1 MAILRLAFAGVSRS
15 LWAVLLGVFSL
26 IGGNMNAAEPMQLQ
40 LRHRTETSAKT
51 GRFHTLIREEQWDPA
66 KTAVIVC
73 DVWDYH
79 HCYNAVQ
86 RLTEFGPRLNELVAN
101 ARERGMTIIHAPSD
115 CMPAYEGHPA
125 RKRAIDTPKSATL
138 PTDIQSWCSKIPSE
152 EAAIY
157 PIDQSDGGED
167 DEAEQHAKWA
177 AELKEL
183 GRNPKLPWKK
193 QAAFIQIDDAND
205 FISDKGEE
213 VWSILESRGIENV
226 ILTGVHTNMCVLGRP
241 FGLRQMARNGKR
253 VTLVRDMTD
262 TMYNP
267 QRWPFVSHFTGTDL
281 IIEHVE
287 KFVCPT
293 ITSDQFLGGKTF
305 RHATD
310 TRPRLA
316 IIVSEVEYETLK
328 TLPEFAA
335 RHLGHD
341 FHVQFFF
348 GSETE
353 PNDIPGL
360 EQLKDFDLALFS
372 ARRRLLK
379 PEDLQHIRD
388 FVAAGK
394 PVVGIR
400 TASHAWCLR
409 GQEPPAGRAQWP
421 EWDKQVFGGNY
432 NNHYAVDLKTVMKP
446 VLPSTLNPQ
455 LSTLLTGIPRETFV
469 AGGSLYQ
476 TAPLAEGATVLIE
489 GEIEGKPVEPA
500 AWTFTRAE
508 GGRSF
513 YTSLGHTGDFDNP
526 TFNRLLVNA
535 LLWAATGKVPET
547 VRESAGHNLSS
558 HWSPIIVPGSWETVG
573 GPPLKEYDGVAWYRC
588 MIRVPETWKDAAL
601 NLRLGSTEDNTLEV
615 YFQGEQL
622 DVTEVELAAKPLE
635 DGGVLVEIPTD
646 LVTPGELH
654 LLCVRVENGEG
665 PGGLSF
671 LKPALY
677 FAGQEQISLAG
688 RWQFRTGDDESYA
701 TLPLPAKFAA
711 PTEAVFEQ
719 KP

>member
-1 MAILRLAFAGVSRS
+1 MICFRHTFLKFHRL
-15 LWAVLLGVFSL
+15 LWGVLLTLAGLTSSSL
-26 IGGNMNAAEPMQLQ
+26 QASDPVQLL
-40 LRHRTETSAKT
+40 LRHRTETAHET
-51 GRFHTLIREEQWDPA
+51 GRYHTLIRNEEWDSA
-66 KTAVIVC
+66 KTALIVC

-101 ARERGMTIIHAPSD
+101 ARGRGMTIIHSPSD
-115 CMPAYEGHPA
+115 CMPSYVDHPA
-125 RKRAIDTPKSATL
+125 RKRAMETPKSAKL
-138 PTDIQSWCSKIPSE
+138 PVDIQSWCSKIPSE

-167 DEAEQHAKWA
+167 DAADQHAKWA
-177 AELKEL
+177 LELADL
-183 GRNPKLPWKK
+183 GRNPKLPWKQ
-193 QAAFIQIDDAND
+193 QAAFIQIDDAKD
-205 FISDKGEE
+205 FISDKGDE

-253 VTLVRDMTD
+253 VALVRDMTD

-281 IIEHVE
+281 IVEHVE

-310 TRPRLA
+310 ARPRLA

-335 RHLGHD
+335 RYLGHD

-360 EQLKDFDLALFS
+360 EQLKDFDLALIS

-379 PEDLQHIRD
+379 PEDLQHVRD

-394 PVVGIR
+394 PILGIR

-409 GQEPPAGRAQWP
+409 GQEPPEGRAAWP

-432 NNHYAVDLKTVMKP
+432 SNHYANDLKTVMTPKSDP
-446 VLPSTLNPQ
+446 TVPAHPI
-455 LSTLLTGIPRETFV
+455 LTGISMEPFV
-469 AGGSLYQ
+469 AGGSLY
-476 TAPLAEGATVLIE
+476 TTSPLSEGANVLLA

-500 AWTFTRAE
+500 AWTFRRAD
-508 GGRSF
+508 GGTSF
-513 YTSLGHTGDFDNP
+513 YTSLGHKGDFENP
-526 TFNRLLVNA
+526 MFCRLLTNA
-535 LLWAATGKVPET
+535 LYWASSQNVPET
-547 VRESAGHNLSS
+547 LHESAGGDLSS
-558 HWSPIIVPGSWETVG
+558 HWSPILVPGSWEEVG
-573 GPPLKEYDGVAWYRC
+573 GPQLKEFDGVAWYRC
-588 MIRVPETWKDAAL
+588 MIRIPETWTDRAL
-601 NLRLGSTEDNTLEV
+601 NLRLGSTKDNQLEV
-615 YFQGEQL
+615 YFQNEQL
-622 DVTEVELAAKPLE
+622 DVTEVEFAQKPLE
-635 DGGVLVEIPTD
+635 DGGILVEIPED

-654 LLCVRVENGEG
+654 LLCVRCENTEG
-665 PGGLSF
+665 PGGLAF
-671 LKPALY
+671 KNPAIY
-677 FAGQEQISLAG
+677 FGDEKVSLSG
-688 RWQFRTGDDESYA
+688 RWQFRVGDDESFG

-711 PTEAVFEQ
+711 ATEAVFG
-719 KP
+719 K

>member
-1 MAILRLAFAGVSRS
+1 MALRRLS
-15 LWAVLLGVFSL
+15 VLSAYCL
-26 IGGNMNAAEPMQLQ
+26 ITGMVHAADPMQLH
-40 LRHRTETSAKT
+40 LRHRAETAPQT
-51 GRFHTLIREEQWDPA
+51 GRFHTLIREEEWDPA

-101 ARERGMTIIHAPSD
+101 ARERGMTIIHSPSD
-115 CMPAYEGHPA
+115 CMLSYEGHPA
-125 RKRAIDTPKSATL
+125 RKRAIETPKSTKL
-138 PTDIQSWCSKIPSE
+138 PADIQSWCSKIPSE

-167 DEAEQHAKWA
+167 DEKVQHAKWA
-177 AELKEL
+177 KELAAL
-183 GRNPKLPWKK
+183 GRNPQLPWKQ
-193 QAAFIQIDDAND
+193 QAAFIQINDEKD
-205 FISDKGEE
+205 FITDKGDE
-213 VWSILESRGIENV
+213 VWSILEARGIENV

-253 VTLVRDMTD
+253 VALVRDMTD

-287 KFVCPT
+287 KYVAPT

-341 FHVQFFF
+341 FQVQFFF

-353 PNDIPGL
+353 ANDIPGL
-360 EQLKDFDLALFS
+360 GQLKDFDLALVS
-372 ARRRLLK
+372 ARRRLLT
-379 PEDLQHIRD
+379 PDQLQLIRD

-394 PVVGIR
+394 PIVGIR

-409 GQEPPAGRAQWP
+409 GQEPPAGRAAWP

-432 NNHYAVDLKTVMKP
+432 NNHYANDLQTVMTPVQSGVGSRESEASKKP
-446 VLPSTLNPQ
+446 RHPI
-455 LSTLLTGIPRETFV
+455 LTGIPAEPFV

-476 TAPLAEGATVLIE
+476 TAPLAEGTTVLLQ
-489 GEIEGKPVEPA
+489 GEIAGKPVEPA
-500 AWTFTRAE
+500 AWTFTRAD

-513 YTSLGHTGDFDNP
+513 YTSLGHTGDFENP
-526 TFNRLLVNA
+526 AFNRLLVNA
-535 LLWAATGKVPET
+535 LHWAATGKVPET
-547 VRESAGHNLSS
+547 AHESAGHDLSS
-558 HWSPIIVPGSWETVG
+558 HWSPIIVPGNWEQVG
-573 GPPLKEYDGVAWYRC
+573 GPSLKEYDGVAWYRC
-588 MIRVPETWKDAAL
+588 MIRVPETWKGTDL
-601 NLRLGSTEDNTLEV
+601 NLRLGATADNDLEV
-615 YFQGEQL
+615 FFQGEQL
-622 DVTEVELAAKPLE
+622 DVTEVAFAPKPLE
-635 DGGVLVEIPTD
+635 DGGILVEIPEA

-654 LLCVRVENGEG
+654 LLCVRCDNSEG
-665 PGGLSF
+665 PGGLAF
-671 LKPALY
+671 LNPGLY
-677 FAGQEQISLAG
+677 FGPEKLPLEG
-688 RWQFRTGDDESYA
+688 RWQFRLGDDESFA

>member
-1 MAILRLAFAGVSRS
+1 MALLRLSVFSVFCLMAGV
-15 LWAVLLGVFSL
+15 VH
-26 IGGNMNAAEPMQLQ
+26 AAEPMTLQ
-40 LRHRTETSAKT
+40 LRHRTETAPQT
-51 GRFHTLIREEQWDPA
+51 GRFHTLIREEEWDPA

-79 HCYNAVQ
+79 HCSNAVQ

-101 ARERGMTIIHAPSD
+101 ARERGMTIIHSPSD
-115 CMPAYEGHPA
+115 CMPSYVDHPA
-125 RKRAIDTPKSATL
+125 RKRAMETPKSTKL
-138 PTDIQSWCSKIPSE
+138 PADIQSWCSKIPSE

-167 DEAEQHAKWA
+167 DEKEQHAKWA
-177 AELKEL
+177 KELAAL
-183 GRNPKLPWKK
+183 GRNPKLPWKQ
-193 QAAFIQIDDAND
+193 QAAFIQIDEAKD
-205 FISDKGEE
+205 FITDKGDE

-241 FGLRQMARNGKR
+241 FGLRQMARNGKK
-253 VTLVRDMTD
+253 VALVRDMTD

-287 KFVCPT
+287 KFVAPT
-293 ITSDQFLGGKTF
+293 ITSDQFLGGTAF

-353 PNDIPGL
+353 ANDIPGL
-360 EQLKDFDLALFS
+360 EQLKDFDLALVS
-372 ARRRLLK
+372 VRRRLLT
-379 PEDLQHIRD
+379 PEQLQLTRD

-394 PVVGIR
+394 PIVGIR

-409 GQEPPAGRAQWP
+409 DMEPPAGRAAWP

-432 NNHYAVDLKTVMKP
+432 NNHYANDLKTVMTP
-446 VLPSTLNPQ
+446 VVAAVQHPI
-455 LSTLLTGIPRETFV
+455 LTGVPTESFV

-476 TAPLAEGATVLIE
+476 TAPLAEGATVLIQ
-489 GEIEGKPVEPA
+489 GEIAGKPVEPA
-500 AWTFTRAE
+500 AWTFKRAD
-508 GGRSF
+508 GGQSF
-513 YTSLGHTGDFDNP
+513 YTSLGHTGDFENSV
-526 TFNRLLVNA
+526 FNRLLVNA
-535 LLWAATGKVPET
+535 LHWAATGKVPET
-547 VRESAGHNLSS
+547 VQESAGHDLSS
-558 HWSPIIVPGSWETVG
+558 HWSPIIVPGSWEMVG
-573 GPPLKEYDGVAWYRC
+573 GPQLKEYDGVAWYRC
-588 MIRVPETWKDAAL
+588 MIRVPETWKGTDL
-601 NLRLGSTEDNTLEV
+601 NLRLGTTADNELEV
-615 YFQGEQL
+615 FFQGEQL
-622 DVTEVELAAKPLE
+622 DVTEVAFAPKPLE
-635 DGGVLVEIPTD
+635 DGGILVEIPET

-654 LLCVRVENGEG
+654 LLCVRCDNSEG
-665 PGGLSF
+665 PGGMAF
-671 LKPALY
+671 LNPGLY
-677 FAGQEQISLAG
+677 FGPEKLSLEG
-688 RWQFRTGDDESYA
+688 RWQFRLGDDESFA

-711 PTEAVFEQ
+711 PTEAVFEL

>member
-1 MAILRLAFAGVSRS
+1 MAFLRLAFATVSGS
-15 LWAVLLGVFSL
+15 LGALCLAVVCLV
-26 IGGNMNAAEPMQLQ
+26 GGTVQAADPMKLQ
-40 LRHRTETSAKT
+40 LRHRTETAAKT
-51 GRFHTLIREEQWDPA
+51 GRFHTLIRDEEWDPA

-86 RLTEFGPRLNELVAN
+86 RLTEFGPRLNDLVAN
-101 ARERGMTIIHAPSD
+101 ARERGMTIIHSPSD
-115 CMPAYEGHPA
+115 CMPSYEGHPA
-125 RKRAIDTPKSATL
+125 RKRAIETPKSAKL
-138 PTDIQSWCSKIPSE
+138 PADIQSWCSKIPSE

-167 DEAEQHAKWA
+167 DEKGQHAKWA
-177 AELKEL
+177 KELKEL
-183 GRNPKLPWKK
+183 GRNPKLPWKQ
-193 QAAFIQIDDAND
+193 QAAFIQIDDAKD
-205 FISDKGEE
+205 FISDKGDE
-213 VWSILESRGIENV
+213 VWSILEARGIENV

-253 VTLVRDMTD
+253 VALVRDMTD

-281 IIEHVE
+281 ILEHVE

-305 RHATD
+305 RHAAD

-353 PNDIPGL
+353 ANEIPGL
-360 EQLKDFDLALFS
+360 EQLKDFDLALVS
-372 ARRRLLK
+372 ARRRLLA
-379 PEDLQHIRD
+379 PEQLQLVRD

-394 PVVGIR
+394 PIVGIR

-409 GQEPPAGRAQWP
+409 GEEAPAGRAQWP

-432 NNHYAVDLKTVMKP
+432 NNHYANDLKTVMKP
-446 VLPSTLNPQ
+446 VSPSTLNPQ
-455 LSTLLTGIPRETFV
+455 LSTLLTGIPPESFV

-489 GEIEGKPVEPA
+489 GEIAGKPVEPA
-500 AWTFTRAE
+500 AWTFIRADQ
-508 GGRSF
+508 GRSF
-513 YTSLGHTGDFDNP
+513 YTSLGHTGDFENP
-526 TFNRLLVNA
+526 VFNRLLVNA
-535 LLWAATGKVPET
+535 LHWAATGKVPAT
-547 VRESAGHNLSS
+547 VHESAGHDLSS

-588 MIRVPETWKDAAL
+588 MIRVPETWKGAAL
-601 NLRLGSTEDNTLEV
+601 NLRLGSTKDNELEV
-615 YFQGEQL
+615 FFQGQQL
-622 DVTEVELAAKPLE
+622 DVTEVSFAAKPLE
-635 DGGVLVEIPTD
+635 DGGVLVEIPED

-654 LLCVRVENGEG
+654 LLCVRCENGEG
-665 PGGLSF
+665 PGGLAF
-671 LKPALY
+671 LYPGLY
-677 FAGQEQISLAG
+677 FGRDEKVSLEG
-688 RWQFRTGDDESYA
+688 RWQFRTGDDESFA

-711 PTEAVFEQ
+711 ATEAVFTQ
-719 KP
+719 GP

>member
-1 MAILRLAFAGVSRS
+1 MVFLRLAISAATRI
-15 LWAVLLGVFSL
+15 LGMVVMAISCL
-26 IGGNMNAAEPMQLQ
+26 ATGTLSAADPISLQ
-40 LRHRTETSAKT
+40 LRHRTETAPGT
-51 GRFHTLIREEQWDPA
+51 GRYHTLIRDEQWDPA

-86 RLTEFGPRLNELVAN
+86 RLTEFGPRLNELVVN
-101 ARERGMTIIHAPSD
+101 ARERGMTIIHSPSD
-115 CMPAYEGHPA
+115 CMPAYEEHPA
-125 RKRAIDTPKSATL
+125 RKRAIETPKAASL
-138 PTDIQSWCSKIPSE
+138 PEDIQSWCSKIPSE

-177 AELKEL
+177 EELAAL
-183 GRNPKLPWKK
+183 GRNPKLPWKQ
-193 QAAFIQIDDAND
+193 QAAFIQIDEAQD
-205 FISDKGEE
+205 FITDKGDE

-253 VTLVRDMTD
+253 VALVRDMTD

-287 KFVCPT
+287 KYVAPT
-293 ITSDQFLGGKTF
+293 ITSDQFLGGAAF

-316 IIVSEVEYETLK
+316 VIVSEVEYETLK

-335 RHLGHD
+335 RHLGHG

-348 GSETE
+348 GSEAE
-353 PNDIPGL
+353 PNDIPGM
-360 EQLKDFDLALFS
+360 EQLKNCDLALIS

-379 PEDLQHIRD
+379 PEDLQHVRD

-394 PVVGIR
+394 PVLGIR

-409 GQEPPAGRAQWP
+409 DREPPAGRAAWP

-446 VLPSTLNPQ
+446 VAGSAKHPI
-455 LSTLLTGIPRETFV
+455 LTGISPESFV

-476 TAPLAEGATVLIE
+476 TAPLADGGEVLIN
-489 GEIEGKPVEPA
+489 GEIEGKPIEPA
-500 AWTFTRAE
+500 AWTFTRAD

-513 YTSLGHTGDFDNP
+513 YTSLGHVGDFENP

-535 LLWAATGKVPET
+535 LYWAATGTVPEG
-547 VRESAGHNLSS
+547 VVESAGRDLSAY
-558 HWSPIIVPGSWETVG
+558 WSPILVPGSWEDVG
-573 GPPLKEYDGVAWYRC
+573 GPQLAEYDGVAWYRC
-588 MIRVPETWKDAAL
+588 MIRVPATWTERDL
-601 NLRLGSTEDNTLEV
+601 NLRLGSTEGNLLEV
-615 YFQGEQL
+615 FFQGEQL
-622 DVTEVELAAKPLE
+622 DVTQVSLAQNPLE
-635 DGGVLVEIPTD
+635 DGGILVEIPAD
-646 LVTPGELH
+646 LVTPGEVH
-654 LLCVRVENGEG
+654 LLCVRVENSEG
-665 PGGLSF
+665 PGGLAF
-671 LKPALY
+671 LNPALY
-677 FAGQEQISLAG
+677 FGEEKISLVG
-688 RWQFRTGDDESYA
+688 RWQFRMSDDESFA

-711 PTEAVFEQ
+711 ATEAMFE
-719 KP
+719 K

>member
-1 MAILRLAFAGVSRS
+1 MLRVQLWVRVGVC
-15 LWAVLLGVFSL
+15 LWGLL
-26 IGGNMNAAEPMQLQ
+26 IGGGAVMAEPIRLE
-40 LRHRTETSAKT
+40 LRHRTETAPQT
-51 GRFHTLIREEQWDPA
+51 GRFHTLLREEEWDPA

-101 ARERGMTIIHAPSD
+101 ARERGMTIIHSPSD
-115 CMPAYEGHPA
+115 CMPQYEGHPA
-125 RKRAIDTPKSATL
+125 RQRAMETPKPTKL
-138 PTDIQSWCSKIPSE
+138 PVDIQSWCSKIPSE

-167 DEAEQHAKWA
+167 DEPEQHAKWA
-177 AELKEL
+177 KELAAL
-183 GRNPKLPWKK
+183 GRNPKLPWKQ
-193 QAAFIQIDDAND
+193 QAAFIQIDEAND
-205 FISDKGEE
+205 FITDKGDE

-253 VTLVRDMTD
+253 VALVRDMTD

-287 KFVCPT
+287 KFVAPT

-341 FHVQFFF
+341 FHTQFFF
-348 GSETE
+348 GSVKE

-360 EQLKDFDLALFS
+360 DQLKDFDLALVS
-372 ARRRLLK
+372 ARRRLLA
-379 PEDLQHIRD
+379 PEQLQLIRN

-432 NNHYAVDLKTVMKP
+432 NNHYANDLKTVMTP
-446 VLPSTLNPQ
+446 VVAEVPHPI
-455 LSTLLTGIPRETFV
+455 LTGIPAESFV

-476 TAPLAEGATVLIE
+476 TAPLAEGTTVVIQ

-500 AWTFTRAE
+500 AWTFTRAD

-513 YTSLGHTGDFDNP
+513 YTSLGHTGDFENP
-526 TFNRLLVNA
+526 VFNRLLVNA
-535 LLWAATGKVPET
+535 LHWAATGKVPAT
-547 VRESAGHNLSS
+547 VHESAGRDLSS
-558 HWSPIIVPGSWETVG
+558 HWSPIIVPGSWEAVG

-588 MIRVPETWKDAAL
+588 MIRVPETWKGTAL
-601 NLRLGSTEDNTLEV
+601 NLRLGATDDNELEV
-615 YFQGEQL
+615 FFQGEQL
-622 DVTEVELAAKPLE
+622 DVTEVAFAPKPLE
-635 DGGVLVEIPTD
+635 DGGILVEIPEE

-654 LLCVRVENGEG
+654 LLCVRCDNSEG
-665 PGGLSF
+665 PGGLAF
-671 LKPALY
+671 LNPGLY
-677 FAGQEQISLAG
+677 FGIDQKVSLAG
-688 RWQFRTGDDESYA
+688 RWQFRTGDNESFA

-719 KP
+719 QP

>member
-1 MAILRLAFAGVSRS
+1 MACLRFAFSGVSRPF
-15 LWAVLLGVFSL
+15 WAVGLVWLGLV
-26 IGGNMNAAEPMQLQ
+26 GGIVQAADPIQLH
-40 LRHRTETSAKT
+40 LRHRTETAPNT
-51 GRFHTLIREEQWDPA
+51 GRFHTPIRDEQWDPA

-101 ARERGMTIIHAPSD
+101 ARSRGMTIIHSPSD
-115 CMPAYEGHPA
+115 CMPQYEGHPA
-125 RKRAIDTPKSATL
+125 RKRALETPKSAKL
-138 PTDIQSWCSKIPSE
+138 PSDITSWCSKIPAE

-167 DEAEQHAKWA
+167 DDPEQHAKWA
-177 AELKEL
+177 KELAAL

-193 QAAFIQIDDAND
+193 QAAFIQIDEVQD
-205 FISDKGEE
+205 FISDKGDE
-213 VWSILESRGIENV
+213 VWSILEARGIENV

-253 VTLVRDMTD
+253 VALVRDMTD

-287 KFVCPT
+287 KFVAPT
-293 ITSDQFLGGKTF
+293 ITSDQFLGGKAF

-316 IIVSEVEYETLK
+316 IIVSEVEYQTLK

-348 GSETE
+348 GSETD

-360 EQLKDFDLALFS
+360 EQLTDFDLALVS

-379 PEDLQHIRD
+379 PEQLQLVRD

-409 GQEPPAGRAQWP
+409 DMEPPAGRTAWP

-432 NNHYAVDLKTVMKP
+432 NNHYANDLKTVMRP
-446 VLPSTLNPQ
+446 VVAAAQHPI
-455 LSTLLTGIPRETFV
+455 LTGIPAESFV

-476 TAPLAEGATVLIE
+476 TAPLVEGATVLIQ

-500 AWTFTRAE
+500 AWTYTRAD

-526 TFNRLLVNA
+526 VFNRLLVNA
-535 LLWAATGKVPET
+535 LHWAATGKVPET
-547 VRESAGHNLSS
+547 VRESAGHDLSS

-588 MIRVPETWKDAAL
+588 MIRVPETWKGAAL
-601 NLRLGSTEDNTLEV
+601 NLRLGSTADNELEV
-615 YFQGEQL
+615 FFQGEQL
-622 DVTEVELAAKPLE
+622 DVTEVEFAPKPLE
-635 DGGVLVEIPTD
+635 DGGVLVEIPEA

-654 LLCVRVENGEG
+654 LLCVRCENGEG
-665 PGGLSF
+665 PGGLAF
-671 LKPALY
+671 LNPGLH
-677 FAGQEQISLAG
+677 FGLDQQISLKG
-688 RWQFRTGDDESYA
+688 RWQFRTGDDESFA

-719 KP
+719 QQ